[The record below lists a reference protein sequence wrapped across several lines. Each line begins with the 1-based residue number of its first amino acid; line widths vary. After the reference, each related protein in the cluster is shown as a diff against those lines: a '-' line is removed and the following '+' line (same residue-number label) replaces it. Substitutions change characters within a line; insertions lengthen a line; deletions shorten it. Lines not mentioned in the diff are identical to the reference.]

1 MAGLAPRRPE
11 GLVTMPT
18 ITLTVP
24 DGFEVI
30 VRPRAGAVP
39 AVAPAIAQAPAHRS
53 ATPTPAGDSDE
64 QPAPRVKLAEHGSR
78 FAATMAEVDGN
89 LVEIPACV
97 ALALREIAANNG
109 IVAFREETRA
119 KFPDCLRWV
128 LGMLRR
134 DVKARVLNRR
144 HVHIVDPA
152 LPPLI
157 HLVRDLEPAHG

>member
-1 MAGLAPRRPE
+1 
-11 GLVTMPT
+11 MPT

-39 AVAPAIAQAPAHRS
+39 AAAPAIAQAPTQR
-53 ATPTPAGDSDE
+53 PGTPAPTGDGDE

-78 FAATMAEVDGN
+78 FAAAMAEVDGN

-134 DVKARVLNRR
+134 DVKARVVNRR
-144 HVHIVDPA
+144 HVHLIEPG
-152 LPPLI
+152 LPSMI
-157 HLVRDLEPAHG
+157 RLVRDLEPANG